1 MEIVLLIMGFV
12 FLFFIIQSAV
22 SSGIDNSKEVKAL
35 RAELTEIKNKLG
47 I

>member
-1 MEIVLLIMGFV
+1 MGITLLLAGFV
-12 FLFFIIQSAV
+12 FLFFIIQSAI
-22 SSGIDNSKEVKAL
+22 SSGIASSKEVKAL